1 MSSIDVIVPAR
12 PRRIASSALR
22 EVLWAVCIFAVVSLF
37 ASAYLSICTEVPEGY
52 WQAPWLAPSV
62 MMAEGH
68 GFVAP
73 AAMPKPMDDFLNQRT
88 PSLAPGSLPRDIKTR
103 EVWAFHEA
111 HRYLLYLIGAIWW
124 LFGVSWK
131 GLVPA
136 LALLCGLSAVGMFFL
151 CRVAMPRFR

>member
-62 MMAEGH
+62 ICVPISRSTRAHEP
-68 GFVAP
+68 FTAP
-73 AAMPKPMDDFLNQRT
+73 PGATTRAAWFSRART
-88 PSLAPGSLPRDIKTR
+88 WAATTR
-103 EVWAFHEA
+103 
-111 HRYLLYLIGAIWW
+111 
-124 LFGVSWK
+124 ST
-131 GLVPA
+131 
-136 LALLCGLSAVGMFFL
+136 S
-151 CRVAMPRFR
+151 